1 MFSRRELVLQLLGM
15 VAWSSRAQRLPAT
28 IPPPPVQK
36 RSFSVPLVDDQGQV
50 VTRFDASAL
59 YFVEDLGNGVTLEM
73 ALIPGGTFAM
83 GSISNV
89 PIPPINVTE
98 QPVHQVSVR
107 PFALGVFAV
116 TRGQWRQVSTFPRV
130 ARALHQIPPGDQ
142 PLEVENRLPMDV
154 VFYEEVDEFC
164 QRLQAYT
171 GRPYRLP
178 SEAEWEYACRAG
190 TTTKYHCGDGIS
202 RQVANYNDGIERP
215 LALTPVGS
223 KQTPNRFGLHDM
235 HGNVAEYCADWTHHS
250 YDGAPQD
257 GSAWTYGSDSFY
269 SGPSTRIV
277 RGGMYLWNADS
288 ARSAARSPW
297 GLPEAAGGGGYR
309 LALDVSSGFLDPSI
323 QGDGVTNAATGI
335 TGAVAPGEIVTL
347 WGNNIGPKT
356 PASLALDE
364 RGNVGTQLSGIRV
377 LFDGVPAPLLYIS
390 TNQVNAVVPYT
401 VVGQKSTQIIVDSQG
416 QTSAPVSVSVVDSS
430 PALFTADS
438 SGQGQGAIA
447 NQDGSLNGANNPAL
461 RGTVVSIFA
470 TGEGQTDPPGVD
482 GKLVGSLAPVP
493 VLPVQVLIAGVVAE
507 VQYAGGAPGEIAGL
521 LQINARVPAA
531 IPAGPQS
538 LLVRIGQASSQAGV
552 FIMVG

>member
-1 MFSRRELVLQLLGM
+1 
-15 VAWSSRAQRLPAT
+15 
-28 IPPPPVQK
+28 
-36 RSFSVPLVDDQGQV
+36 
-50 VTRFDASAL
+50 
-59 YFVEDLGNGVTLEM
+59 
-73 ALIPGGTFAM
+73 
-83 GSISNV
+83 
-89 PIPPINVTE
+89 
-98 QPVHQVSVR
+98 
-107 PFALGVFAV
+107 
-116 TRGQWRQVSTFPRV
+116 
-130 ARALHQIPPGDQ
+130 
-142 PLEVENRLPMDV
+142 
-154 VFYEEVDEFC
+154 
-164 QRLQAYT
+164 
-171 GRPYRLP
+171 
-178 SEAEWEYACRAG
+178 
-190 TTTKYHCGDGIS
+190 
-202 RQVANYNDGIERP
+202 
-215 LALTPVGS
+215 
-223 KQTPNRFGLHDM
+223 
-235 HGNVAEYCADWTHHS
+235 
-250 YDGAPQD
+250 
-257 GSAWTYGSDSFY
+257 
-269 SGPSTRIV
+269 
-277 RGGMYLWNADS
+277 
-288 ARSAARSPW
+288 
-297 GLPEAAGGGGYR
+297 